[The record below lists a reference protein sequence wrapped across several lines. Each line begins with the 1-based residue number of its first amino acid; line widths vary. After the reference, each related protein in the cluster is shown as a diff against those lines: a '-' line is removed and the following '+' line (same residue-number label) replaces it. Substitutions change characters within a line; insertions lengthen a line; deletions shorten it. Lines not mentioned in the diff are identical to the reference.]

1 VCKTAGLLF
10 YLCFEHVDNL
20 GAYSIP
26 SETGLLLS
34 SANSGYRI
42 GVIIARAKENEMA
55 IRWIVRLTL
64 AATCLALNGEAVAQQ
79 DFAALEA
86 VKKLNLPT
94 EFGDVPVYF
103 SGCCKQRALEVQ
115 ATLGDYLRFYKE
127 RLGIPIDFAVAVL
140 DKDDW
145 SRVEAQNPTHARTPY
160 GMTHWIGPPYVAFVP
175 ADDGGIITQSLL
187 ADRAHESSETRAL
200 LGSVHLS
207 FDQAASKFIL
217 HPAMHELGHR
227 LIREYGI
234 SVRSQ
239 EGTGWF
245 FEILASYFAYAY
257 EKVRRPE
264 IATVVE
270 AVAAMSPGPL
280 KYSAPED
287 FTKTFP
293 LMAAGDSS
301 NFIWYQHQFEAR
313 IVDVYRRQGLKFLP
327 DVKAAFSGRDDEMSP
342 AELMAKLEKASP
354 GFQSWATQLANVNKT
369 ADSAGNEP
377 SNKKQQ

>member
-1 VCKTAGLLF
+1 
-10 YLCFEHVDNL
+10 
-20 GAYSIP
+20 
-26 SETGLLLS
+26 
-34 SANSGYRI
+34 
-42 GVIIARAKENEMA
+42 MA
-55 IRWIVRLTL
+55 IRKILWLTL
-64 AATCLALNGEAVAQQ
+64 SGALLILDVEAVAQQ

-94 EFGDVPVYF
+94 QAGDVPVYF
-103 SGCCKQRALEVQ
+103 SACCKQRALEVQ
-115 ATLGDYLRFYKE
+115 TTLSDFLRFYKDK
-127 RLGIPIDFAVAVL
+127 LGIHVDFAVAVL

-145 SRVEAQNPTHARTPY
+145 NRVEAQNPNHGGSPY
-160 GMTHWIGPPYVAFVP
+160 GMTHWIGPPYIAFVP
-175 ADDGGIITQSLL
+175 ANDEGVITQNLL
-187 ADRAHESSETRAL
+187 SDRAHESRETRAL

-239 EGTGWF
+239 EGTSWF
-245 FEILASYFAYAY
+245 FEVLASYFAYAY

-270 AVAAMSPGPL
+270 AVAAMSPGSL
-280 KYSAPED
+280 KYTAPED

-313 IVDVYRRQGLKFLP
+313 IADVYRQEGLDFLP
-327 DVKAAFSGRDDEMSP
+327 RVKAAFSDRDDEISP
-342 AELMAKLEKASP
+342 PELMSKLERASP
-354 GFQSWATQLANVNKT
+354 GFQAWATRLTNLKTGVSSDGNKT
-369 ADSAGNEP
+369 
-377 SNKKQQ
+377 SNVKQH